1 MFIFWIGCF
10 LLLWGNGGAKKT
22 PTLWEILDY
31 DMKDKLFRSIFV
43 LSFSVFVGCSDSDDM
58 ENGTAFYWEQTGCAD
73 PWGTRP
79 NDSNKKI
86 SAALQTYLKGKG
98 ISESHVVGFENT
110 LKVGE
115 STCYACHCPTGTLI
129 YVEVPHGDGAKMEE
143 LGFKRK

>member
-1 MFIFWIGCF
+1 MKNK
-10 LLLWGNGGAKKT
+10 LL
-22 PTLWEILDY
+22 
-31 DMKDKLFRSIFV
+31 RSIFV
-43 LSFSVFVGCSDSDDM
+43 LLLLIFVACSDSDDIG
-58 ENGTAFYWEQTGCAD
+58 NGTTFYWNQTGCAD

-98 ISESHVVGFENT
+98 IGESDVVGFENT

-115 STCYACHCPTGTLI
+115 YTCYACHCPTGILI
-129 YVEVPHGDGAKMEE
+129 YVEVPNSDEAKMEE